1 MNKQK
6 TEIKNLYKIKKSD
19 KNKMYNTLM
28 SAFKE
33 YPKLISTF
41 SEKSVRLAALEAT
54 IRYYGEYDFHYGC
67 GYSLDDSVSE
77 VALLVHS
84 DEMHYTL
91 PRHIIS
97 GSYGKGYRDA
107 MNRLSRENRKKR
119 IALFEEVDALEKDIK
134 IPYPHIYLD
143 FLGTEKA
150 LQGQG
155 RGRKLMSCICAHS
168 DIVQLPIMLFTNTDA
183 DIFFYKSLGFKT
195 IGIAKS
201 ERFGFVNTYLLY
213 EPK

>member
-28 SAFKE
+28 SAFEE
-33 YPKLISTF
+33 YPKLINTF
-41 SEKSVRLAALEAT
+41 SEKSVRITALEAT

-84 DEMHYTL
+84 DEMNYTL

-97 GSYGKGYRDA
+97 GSYGKDYRHA
-107 MNRLSRENRKKR
+107 IRRLSRINRKKR
-119 IALFEEVDALEKDIK
+119 IALFEELDALEKDIK

-183 DIFFYKSLGFKT
+183 DICFYKSLGFKT

-201 ERFGFVNTYLLY
+201 ERFGFINTYLLY